1 MKLCIAIVTSVLAVG
16 VADAQMSGAAS
27 NGSAPAQAGVSRT
40 RQSSDSGAA
49 PQAQEVEEHIKQL
62 HRELQIT
69 PAEEAQWD
77 TVAQTMRE
85 NAQNLDRA
93 IDERDASIRT
103 ASAVDNLKSY
113 ADVVQAHAAAVKR
126 LADSFSPLYSEM
138 SEEQKKVADEIF
150 SHREHSRHVAKN

>member
-1 MKLCIAIVTSVLAVG
+1 MKFCIAIFASVVAFG
-16 VADAQMSGAAS
+16 VADAQVTGAPS
-27 NGSAPAQAGVSRT
+27 NGSAAAQAGA
-40 RQSSDSGAA
+40 RQTQQPARNGAERK
-49 PQAQEVEEHIKQL
+49 AQEVEEHINQL
-62 HRELQIT
+62 HRELHIT

-93 IDERDASIRT
+93 IDQRDASIGT

-113 ADVVQAHAAAVKR
+113 ADVVQAHAAAVMR

-138 SEEQKKVADEIF
+138 SDEQKKLADEIF
-150 SHREHSRHVAKN
+150 SRREHSRHVAKN